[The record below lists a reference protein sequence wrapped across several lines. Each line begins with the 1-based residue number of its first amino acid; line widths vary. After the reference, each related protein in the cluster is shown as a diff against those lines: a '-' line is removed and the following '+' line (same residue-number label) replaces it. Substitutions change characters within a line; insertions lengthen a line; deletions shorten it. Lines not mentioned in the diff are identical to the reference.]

1 MHKSIALL
9 LRHKG
14 YNHGRIEVKRRVGAV
29 NQLNVVSVF
38 YKHLRSLLPYSTYF
52 SIFRSK
58 CHEKGFL
65 LLRPFALSFFLKKVD
80 AVISPEGRL
89 SSCHNLD

>member
-1 MHKSIALL
+1 MGYSSPHVRSTSLSNEMHKSIAL

-38 YKHLRSLLPYSTYF
+38 YKKKKKKKTPAFPPPLFILFLYF
-52 SIFRSK
+52 SK

-65 LLRPFALSFFLKKVD
+65 LLRPSALYFF
-80 AVISPEGRL
+80 
-89 SSCHNLD
+89 